1 MKTITLLPADTYK
14 VINKTIIN
22 EYDKKVIVNL
32 YQPIIG
38 PLAVSLYFTF
48 ISDLN
53 KEEYLSEIYSH
64 HHLMITLKNGLDV
77 IKQACKSLEAVG
89 LIKTFVKVNENQ
101 NDYIYELY
109 SPLTP
114 NEFFTHPVL
123 NIILYNNIG
132 EKEYN
137 YLTKYYKKP
146 YIDMK
151 DYKDITSSLNSTYKS
166 INNFNSK
173 DINAIDKEVLGTNTG
188 DVIDFDM
195 IISSIPNNIISDK
208 AFNKRTKELINN
220 LSFVYDIDNLRMIDL
235 IRMSIEENGMINKE
249 RLITNVRK
257 YYDFN
262 NNGNLPTL
270 IYRTQPEYLKQ
281 KYNDTSNRGKM
292 LYVFENTTPYDFLM
306 GKYKG
311 VKPTSRDLK
320 LLEYLAV
327 ELKMKPAVINV
338 LIDYVLRINDN
349 KLNRNYVETIA
360 GQWIRCNITTASTA
374 MERAEKEHKKNKN
387 KVFTNKQK
395 DIPNVPVWFNE
406 KNDSE
411 DISDKEKEELE
422 NLLKDFR

>member
-1 MKTITLLPADTYK
+1 MKQITLLPADSYK
-14 VINKTIIN
+14 VINKTILN
-22 EYDKKVIVNL
+22 DYDKKVIINL

-38 PLAVSLYFTF
+38 PMAVSLYLTL

-53 KEEYLSEIYSH
+53 ISDELSINYTH
-64 HHLMITLKNGLDV
+64 HHLMISLKSGLDV
-77 IKQACKSLEAVG
+77 IKQARNSLESVG
-89 LIKTFVKVNENQ
+89 LIKTFVKVDDNQ
-101 NDYIYELY
+101 NNYIYEIY
-109 SPLTP
+109 SPISP
-114 NEFFTHPVL
+114 SEFFNHPVL
-123 NIILYNNIG
+123 NVVLYNNIG
-132 EKEYN
+132 KSEYD
-137 YLTKYYKKP
+137 YLKSFYKKS

-151 DYKDITSSLNSTYKS
+151 DYKDISVSMSDVYRSVSNYNV
-166 INNFNSK
+166 NNEN
-173 DINAIDKEVLGTNTG
+173 IIDKEVLGTNIG
-188 DVIDFDM
+188 NVIDFDM
-195 IISSIPNNIISDK
+195 IISSIPSNIISEK
-208 AFNKRTKELINN
+208 AFNKKVRELINN
-220 LSFVYDIDNLRMIDL
+220 LAFVYDIDNLRMIDMV
-235 IRMSIEENGMINKE
+235 RMSIEDNGMINKE
-249 RLITNVRK
+249 RLINNVRK

-292 LYVFENTTPYDFLM
+292 LYVFDNTSPYDFLM

-349 KLNRNYVETIA
+349 KLNRGYVEAIA
-360 GQWIRCNITTASTA
+360 GQWIRSNITTAESA

-387 KVFTNKQK
+387 KVFTKSK
-395 DIPNVPVWFNE
+395 EVVPVWFNE
-406 KNDSE
+406 KNESQ
-411 DISDKEKEELE
+411 DITETEKNELE

>member
-1 MKTITLLPADTYK
+1 MIIKTITLLPADTYK
-14 VINKTIIN
+14 VVNKTIIN
-22 EYDKKVIVNL
+22 EYDKNVIINL

-38 PLAVSLYFTF
+38 PQAVSLYLTF

-53 KEEYLSEIYSH
+53 KEELFSKEYSH
-64 HHLMITLKNGLDV
+64 HHLMITLKSGLDL

-101 NDYIYELY
+101 NNYIYELY

-114 NEFFTHPVL
+114 HEFFNHPVL

-132 EKEYN
+132 EKEYE
-137 YLTKYYKKP
+137 YLTKFYKKP

-151 DYKDITSSLNSTYKS
+151 DYKDITNSLNSTYKS
-166 INNFNSK
+166 INNFSSK
-173 DINAIDKEVLGTNTG
+173 DIDAIDKEVLGTNIG

-208 AFNKRTKELINN
+208 ALNKKTRELINN

-338 LIDYVLRINDN
+338 LVDYVLRINDN

-360 GQWIRCNITTASTA
+360 GQWVRSNITTAASA
-374 MERAEKEHKKNKN
+374 MERAEKEHKKNKA
-387 KVFTNKQK
+387 KVFTKK
-395 DIPNVPVWFNE
+395 HENVPVWFNE
-406 KNDSE
+406 KNDSV